1 MAGRA
6 SVDWYRTLRVQ
17 NYDPNFE
24 PQTFKGQVEGLLR
37 SDDYPIETAHRFAIE
52 ARTCRCRTDL
62 SAVTSASLLALAR
75 TNFEEFLTMHDVRQD
90 IQYKRAFQLLKREC
104 TTNERCVR
112 ELTQMR
118 EKLFIVWE
126 VATDM
131 ALSRVTCPEEQDQE
145 SDQELDQEHNYYDGE
160 EEESAEARDI
170 CHFGPYLPLV
180 KDLPRF

>member
-6 SVDWYRTLRVQ
+6 SVDWYRTLIVHIH
-17 NYDPNFE
+17 DPNFNS
-24 PQTFKGQVEGLLR
+24 QTFREQVGCLLR

-62 SAVTSASLLALAR
+62 SAVTSASQLACAR

-104 TTNERCVR
+104 TANNRWVR

-118 EKLFIVWE
+118 EKLFIIWE
-126 VATDM
+126 VATEM
-131 ALSRVTCPEEQDQE
+131 ALSHVTCPEEQYQGSDQE
-145 SDQELDQEHNYYDGE
+145 SDQEHNYDYSE

-170 CHFGPYLPLV
+170 RQFGLYLPLV
-180 KDLPRF
+180 KDLPRS